1 MAARACA
8 TSPDMGLHHNHDH
21 HGGGH
26 HHHHHGPLPGGS
38 RGRAFAVAVGLNSVF
53 TAVEFTVGI
62 ISGSMAL
69 VADAGHNL
77 SDVLSL
83 LLAWGASV
91 LAQRPPSARFT
102 YGMKS
107 SSILAAI
114 ANAALLWVALGAI
127 LVETI
132 RRLAHPEPV
141 AGETMIFVAAFGI
154 VINAASAWLFARG
167 RKDDL
172 NVRAA
177 FLHLVADA
185 AVSAGVVLA
194 GIAVVVTGATWIDPA
209 TGLVITAVIGWG
221 SWGLLR
227 DSVKM
232 GLLAVPENIDES
244 SVRSF
249 LEGRP
254 GVTAVHDLHIW
265 PMSTTET
272 AITAHLT
279 MPAGYPG
286 DGFLHELAHDLDH
299 RFGIGHPTF
308 QVETEPDAPCR
319 LEDERVV

>member
-1 MAARACA
+1 
-8 TSPDMGLHHNHDH
+8 
-21 HGGGH
+21 
-26 HHHHHGPLPGGS
+26 
-38 RGRAFAVAVGLNSVF
+38 VGLNSVF
-53 TAVEFTVGI
+53 TVVEFAVGI
-62 ISGSMAL
+62 VSGSMAL

-102 YGMKS
+102 YGLKS

-141 AGETMIFVAAFGI
+141 HGQTMILVAAFGI
-154 VINAASAWLFARG
+154 LINAASAWLFARG

-194 GIAVVVTGATWIDPA
+194 GIAVVATGATWIDPVA
-209 TGLVITAVIGWG
+209 SLLIAGVIGWG

-232 GLLAVPENIDES
+232 GLLAVPEGIDEG
-244 SVRSF
+244 SVRTF

-286 DGFLHELAHDLDH
+286 DGFLHELAHDLEH
-299 RFGIGHPTF
+299 RFRIGHPTF
-308 QVETEPDAPCR
+308 QVETQPDPPCR